1 MYQKIKKRIL
11 MFLAACLLLTALPF
25 GNFYSMPLSAK
36 TGISVQMQI
45 GKKKV
50 TKKTFQMKEGASRQL
65 KVKALEN
72 KKSIRIRSVQYR
84 SSNKKIASVTKNG
97 VIRAKTSGT
106 AKITVSVKTNRGNR
120 TEWMKVKVNA
130 VQQDQESGETP
141 QQPGGTPQQPG
152 ETPQQPG
159 ETPQQPGG
167 TPQPEPVPEPSLPD
181 ESGEKILIA
190 YFTRSGNTEKLA
202 NMIAD
207 KTGGTK
213 FRIET
218 ETAYPQDYSAAL
230 EQASKEREQNARP
243 LLKGRV
249 ENMSDYGTVFLG
261 YPIWFGDTPMAIHS
275 FLESY
280 DFTGKKIIPFCTSG
294 SSSPQTSYESV
305 RVSVT
310 GAEALEGFWIQGT
323 SAGNAQHDVS
333 RWIDRLGIT
342 GENQSQSTSGNE
354 EGKVKIT
361 AGNTVFYAELEDNS
375 SAQVFRKML
384 LEGPVT
390 VQMNDYGDMEKVGP
404 LGKSLPTNDEN
415 ITTGPGD
422 LILYQGNSLVIY
434 YDTNTWNFTRLG
446 KIDGVTKQELLAAFG
461 NGDVTV
467 TLSLS

>member
-1 MYQKIKKRIL
+1 
-11 MFLAACLLLTALPF
+11 MFLVACLLFTALPF
-25 GNFYSMPLSAK
+25 GNFYSMRLSAK

-50 TKKTFQMKEGASRQL
+50 TKKTFQMKAGTSRQL

-72 KKSIRIRSVQYR
+72 KKSVRIRAVQYR
-84 SSNKKIASVTKNG
+84 SSNKKIVSVTKNG

-106 AKITVSVKTNRGNR
+106 AKITAAVKTNRGKQ
-120 TEWMKVKVNA
+120 TAWLKVKVN
-130 VQQDQESGETP
+130 VVHPNQESGETP
-141 QQPGGTPQQPG
+141 QQPG
-152 ETPQQPG
+152 E
-159 ETPQQPGG
+159 

-202 NMIAD
+202 DMISD

-218 ETAYPQDYSAAL
+218 ETAYPQDYDAVL
-230 EQASKEREQNARP
+230 EQASEEREQNARP
-243 LLKGRV
+243 LLKTRV

-294 SSSPQTSYESV
+294 SSSPQTSYASV
-305 RVSVT
+305 RASVT
-310 GAEALEGFWIQGT
+310 GVEVLEGFWIQGT
-323 SAGNAQHDVS
+323 SAGKAQDAVS

-342 GENQSQSTSGNE
+342 GENQSQRTAGSE

-361 AGNTVFYAELEDNS
+361 AGNTVFYAGLEDNS
-375 SAQVFRKML
+375 SAKAFREML
-384 LEGPVT
+384 LDGPIT
-390 VQMNDYGDMEKVGP
+390 IRMSDYGDMEKVGS
-404 LGKSLPTNDEN
+404 LGKSLPANDEN

-434 YDTNTWNFTRLG
+434 YDANTWNFTRLG
-446 KIDGVTKQELLAAFG
+446 KIDGVTRQELLAAFG
-461 NGDVTV
+461 NGDVTG
-467 TLSLS
+467 TLPLT

>member
-1 MYQKIKKRIL
+1 MNQKIKKRIL
-11 MFLAACLLLTALPF
+11 MFLTACLLLTALPL
-25 GNFYSMPLSAK
+25 GNFYSMRLSAK

-45 GKKKV
+45 GKKNV
-50 TKKTFQMKEGASRQL
+50 TKKTFKMKAGASRQL
-65 KVKALEN
+65 KVRAIEN
-72 KKSIRIRSVQYR
+72 KKSVKIRVVQYR
-84 SSNKKIASVTKNG
+84 SNNKKIVSVTKNG

-106 AKITVSVKTNRGNR
+106 AKITVAVKTNRGNR
-120 TEWMKVKVNA
+120 AAWMKVKVNA
-130 VQQDQESGETP
+130 VQPDQES
-141 QQPGGTPQQPG
+141 GGTPQQPG
-152 ETPQQPG
+152 G
-159 ETPQQPGG
+159 M
-167 TPQPEPVPEPSLPD
+167 PQPEPVPEPSLPD

-190 YFTRSGNTEKLA
+190 YFTRSGNAEKLA
-202 NMIAD
+202 DMIAD

-218 ETAYPQDYSAAL
+218 ETAYPQDYNAVL
-230 EQASKEREQNARP
+230 EQASEEREQNARP
-243 LLKGRV
+243 LLKSRV
-249 ENMSDYGTVFLG
+249 ENMTDYGTVFLG

-305 RVSVT
+305 RASAS
-310 GAEALEGFWIQGT
+310 GAEVLEGFWIQGT
-323 SAGNAQHDVS
+323 SAGNAQDDVN

-342 GENQSQSTSGNE
+342 GGNQSQSTSGNE

-375 SAQVFRKML
+375 SAQAFSKML

-390 VQMNDYGDMEKVGP
+390 IRMSDYGDMEKVGP

-446 KIDGVTKQELLAAFG
+446 KIDGVTRQELLAAFG

>member
-1 MYQKIKKRIL
+1 
-11 MFLAACLLLTALPF
+11 
-25 GNFYSMPLSAK
+25 
-36 TGISVQMQI
+36 MQI

-65 KVKALEN
+65 KVKAFEN
-72 KKSIRIRSVQYR
+72 KKSVRIRAVQYR
-84 SSNKKIASVTKNG
+84 SSNKKIVSVTKNG

-106 AKITVSVKTNRGNR
+106 AKITVAVKTNRGNR
-120 TEWMKVKVNA
+120 TAWMKVKVNA
-130 VQQDQESGETP
+130 VQPDQESGGTP
-141 QQPGGTPQQPG
+141 QQPGGTR
-152 ETPQQPG
+152 
-159 ETPQQPGG
+159 
-167 TPQPEPVPEPSLPD
+167 QPEPVPEPSLPD

-202 NMIAD
+202 DMIAD

-218 ETAYPQDYSAAL
+218 ETAYPQDYSEVL
-230 EQASKEREQNARP
+230 EQASEEREQNARP

-305 RVSVT
+305 RASAS
-310 GAEALEGFWIQGT
+310 GAEVLEGFWIQGT
-323 SAGNAQHDVS
+323 SAGNAQDDVS
-333 RWIDRLGIT
+333 RWFDRLGIT
-342 GENQSQSTSGNE
+342 GGNQSQSTSGNE

-361 AGNTVFYAELEDNS
+361 AGNTIFYAELEDNS
-375 SAQVFRKML
+375 SAQAFREML
-384 LEGPVT
+384 LDGPLT
-390 VQMNDYGDMEKVGP
+390 IHMSDYGEMEKVGP
-404 LGKSLPTNDEN
+404 LGKSLPVNDKN

-446 KIDGVTKQELLAAFG
+446 KIDGVTGQELLAAFG
-461 NGDVTV
+461 DGDVTV
-467 TLSLS
+467 ILSLS

>member
-1 MYQKIKKRIL
+1 MNQKIKKRIL
-11 MFLAACLLLTALPF
+11 MFLTACLLLTALPL
-25 GNFYSMPLSAK
+25 GNFYSMRLSAK

-45 GKKKV
+45 GKKNV
-50 TKKTFQMKEGASRQL
+50 TKKTFKMKAGASRQL
-65 KVKALEN
+65 KVRAIEN
-72 KKSIRIRSVQYR
+72 KKSVKIRVVQYR
-84 SSNKKIASVTKNG
+84 SKN
-97 VIRAKTSGT
+97 
-106 AKITVSVKTNRGNR
+106 
-120 TEWMKVKVNA
+120 KVNA
-130 VQQDQESGETP
+130 VQPDQES
-141 QQPGGTPQQPG
+141 GGTPQQPG
-152 ETPQQPG
+152 G
-159 ETPQQPGG
+159 M
-167 TPQPEPVPEPSLPD
+167 PQPEPVPEPSLPD

-190 YFTRSGNTEKLA
+190 YFTRSGNAEKLA
-202 NMIAD
+202 DMIAD

-218 ETAYPQDYSAAL
+218 ETAYPQDYNAVL
-230 EQASKEREQNARP
+230 EQASEEREQNARP
-243 LLKGRV
+243 LLKSRV
-249 ENMSDYGTVFLG
+249 ENMTDYGTVFLG
-261 YPIWFGDTPMAIHS
+261 YPIWFGDIPMAVHS

-305 RVSVT
+305 RASAS
-310 GAEALEGFWIQGT
+310 GAEVLEGFWIQGT
-323 SAGNAQHDVS
+323 SAGNAQDDVN

-342 GENQSQSTSGNE
+342 GGNQSQSTSGNE

-375 SAQVFRKML
+375 SAQAFSKML

-390 VQMNDYGDMEKVGP
+390 IRMSDYGDMEKVGP

-415 ITTGPGD
+415 ISTVPGD

-446 KIDGVTKQELLAAFG
+446 KIDGVTRQELLAAFG

>member
-11 MFLAACLLLTALPF
+11 MFLAACLLLTALPS
-25 GNFYSMPLSAK
+25 GNFFSMPLSAK

-65 KVKALEN
+65 KVKAFEN
-72 KKSIRIRSVQYR
+72 KKSVRIRAVQYR
-84 SSNKKIASVTKNG
+84 SSNKKIVSVTKNG

-106 AKITVSVKTNRGNR
+106 AKITVAVKTNRGNR
-120 TEWMKVKVNA
+120 TAWMKVKVNA
-130 VQQDQESGETP
+130 VQPDQESGGTP
-141 QQPGGTPQQPG
+141 QQPGGTQ
-152 ETPQQPG
+152 
-159 ETPQQPGG
+159 
-167 TPQPEPVPEPSLPD
+167 QPEPVPEPSLPD

-202 NMIAD
+202 DMIAD

-218 ETAYPQDYSAAL
+218 ETAYPQDYSEVL
-230 EQASKEREQNARP
+230 EQASEEREQNVRP

-305 RVSVT
+305 RASVT
-310 GAEALEGFWIQGT
+310 GAEVLEGFWIQGT
-323 SAGNAQHDVS
+323 SAGNAQDDVS
-333 RWIDRLGIT
+333 RWVDRLGIT
-342 GENQSQSTSGNE
+342 GGNQSQSTSGNE

-361 AGNTVFYAELEDNS
+361 AGNTIFYAELEDNS
-375 SAQVFRKML
+375 SAQAFREML
-384 LEGPVT
+384 LDGPLT
-390 VQMNDYGDMEKVGP
+390 IHMSDYGEMEKVGP
-404 LGKSLPTNDEN
+404 LGKSLPVNDKN

-446 KIDGVTKQELLAAFG
+446 KIDGVTGQELLAAFG
-461 NGDVTV
+461 DGDVTV